1 MINYTMHAEIKIH
14 EMKFNLFG
22 IYIKFHCYKLV
33 ATQYLEYNTFVC
45 LASPLNMGLF
55 DELHV

>member
-1 MINYTMHAEIKIH
+1 MHAEIKIH

-33 ATQYLEYNTFVC
+33 ATQYLEYIIH
-45 LASPLNMGLF
+45 LYA
-55 DELHV
+55 LHRRLTWGYLMNYTYM